1 MALVEAAV
9 GNKVL
14 RSCEGSSP
22 HNPRPSPH
30 SENAHSLRDETSLAH
45 HVTFRQLGTILSK
58 IRLGL
63 VLSRA
68 SATVN
73 STRSH
78 SVTPRVH
85 HFRGV
90 QKILSEKRGPLAI
103 AHQPGDQEL
112 PGSSI
117 HELPDRHI
125 PTQELEEFHGL
136 TELEGSPTQA
146 SQASYPLSNEASE
159 RVMNT
164 SPSVLQPSN
173 PSEDQMLFWN
183 LYTQQPF
190 ATAPSMTH
198 DGQSHTSSPIS
209 PSTPDVD
216 GLGSIQYHSNR
227 DVASSTVSPLESV
240 SPYRGYWSKSH
251 LVDIDCNYASRI
263 SLPTSSEASPVES
276 FRELGQQS
284 ETGNFH
290 MQQDGYSSSAVSL
303 PSTDNEQYNPNN
315 DSLLPWDG
323 VVLQPYGR
331 SHSIVRIPLGD
342 YTYSDNLG
350 WRYCGGYGIEETAD
364 EEAKHT
370 MLAVSKPNSS
380 QPASNFFENQQPSR
394 KYIELYDHQDPE
406 LRIAS
411 RPDDIDHPLVP
422 CAQCNKTF
430 SGRYGKGNL
439 RRHVLAF
446 HNPLATVLG
455 TACRVC
461 KKAYRR
467 ADATRKHEWNKH
479 QISDAK
485 PKKRA
490 K

>member
-1 MALVEAAV
+1 MDPQRYTNV
-9 GNKVL
+9 NY
-14 RSCEGSSP
+14 
-22 HNPRPSPH
+22 
-30 SENAHSLRDETSLAH
+30 DEPPPPYEYL
-45 HVTFRQLGTILSK
+45 Q
-58 IRLGL
+58 
-63 VLSRA
+63 
-68 SATVN
+68 
-73 STRSH
+73 
-78 SVTPRVH
+78 
-85 HFRGV
+85 
-90 QKILSEKRGPLAI
+90 
-103 AHQPGDQEL
+103 DQEL

-173 PSEDQMLFWN
+173 PSEDQMLLWN

-190 ATAPSMTH
+190 ATAPSMTR

-209 PSTPDVD
+209 PSTPDFD

-227 DVASSTVSPLESV
+227 DVASGTVSPLESV
-240 SPYRGYWSKSH
+240 SSYRGYWSKSH

-303 PSTDNEQYNPNN
+303 APTDNEQYNPNN

-331 SHSIVRIPLGD
+331 SHSTARIPLGD

-370 MLAVSKPNSS
+370 MLAVSKPDSS